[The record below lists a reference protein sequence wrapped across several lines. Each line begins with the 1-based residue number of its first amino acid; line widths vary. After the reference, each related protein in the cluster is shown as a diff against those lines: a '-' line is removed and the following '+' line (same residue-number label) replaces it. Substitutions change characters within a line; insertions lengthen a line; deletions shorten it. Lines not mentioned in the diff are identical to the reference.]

1 MDSPFIVPVALFA
14 FLSVAAMAMSPIF
27 KAIGRRME
35 GRQLPA
41 DSARGEL
48 LDRMERMEQ
57 AVDAIAVQVE
67 RIAEGQRFTTKL
79 LSERGGGGGGEAR
92 ALAPSQRES
101 EV

>member
-14 FLSVAAMAMSPIF
+14 FLSVASLAMSPIF

-35 GRQLPA
+35 NRQLPPDA
-41 DSARGEL
+41 FRGGEL
-48 LDRMERMEQ
+48 VERMERMEQ

-79 LSERGGGGGGEAR
+79 LSDRVADAR
-92 ALAPSQRES
+92 ALTSSERGS

>member
-14 FLSVAAMAMSPIF
+14 FLSVAALAMSPIF
-27 KAIGRRME
+27 KAIGKRME
-35 GRQLPA
+35 SRHIPV
-41 DSARGEL
+41 DPSRGEL
-48 LDRMERMEQ
+48 VERMERMEQ

-79 LSERGGGGGGEAR
+79 LSDKVAGAR
-92 ALAPSQRES
+92 ALAPSETGS

>member
-79 LSERGGGGGGEAR
+79 LSERGGGGEAR

>member
-1 MDSPFIVPVALFA
+1 MDSPFIIPVAMFA

-27 KAIGRRME
+27 KAIGKKME
-35 GRQLPA
+35 GRQLPNDGYRNA
-41 DSARGEL
+41 EL
-48 LDRMERMEQ
+48 VDRMERMEQ

-79 LSERGGGGGGEAR
+79 LSDRVVDSR
-92 ALAPSQRES
+92 ALTSSETGS

>member
-14 FLSVAAMAMSPIF
+14 FLSVAALAMSPIF

-35 GRQLPA
+35 NRHLPS
-41 DSARGEL
+41 DSASGEL
-48 LDRMERMEQ
+48 IDRMERVEQ
-57 AVDAIAVQVE
+57 AVDAIAIQVE

-79 LSERGGGGGGEAR
+79 LSEKGGDAGSLTSSHHGN
-92 ALAPSQRES
+92 

>member
-14 FLSVAAMAMSPIF
+14 FLSVAAMAMTPIF
-27 KAIGRRME
+27 RAIGRRME
-35 GRQLPA
+35 HRGIPQDPN
-41 DSARGEL
+41 RGEL
-48 LDRMERMEQ
+48 VERMERMEQ

-79 LSERGGGGGGEAR
+79 LSDRNLDAQ
-92 ALAPSQRES
+92 ALTSSQTGS

>member
-14 FLSVAAMAMSPIF
+14 FLSVASLAMSPIF
-27 KAIGRRME
+27 RAIGKKME
-35 GRQLPA
+35 GRQLPPDA
-41 DSARGEL
+41 FQNSEL
-48 LDRMERMEQ
+48 SDRMERMEH

-79 LSERGGGGGGEAR
+79 LSERVADAR
-92 ALAPSQRES
+92 ALTSSETGS